1 MKFWT
6 NILSFLLAIFFAK
19 KFTYYFMT
27 GHLGV
32 NVTNKRMRVCN
43 DVTARFIISYRSLQC
58 TIIHLHWKLHKGVV
72 EFIARGVL
80 KKKCVNTIV
89 FYVYFTSL
97 CDVLQIML
105 SCFSVL
111 YQFYVDIL
119 TVLSGLNIMNARSS
133 HDEGLH
139 HLHIKYVT

>member
-1 MKFWT
+1 
-6 NILSFLLAIFFAK
+6 
-19 KFTYYFMT
+19 MT

-58 TIIHLHWKLHKGVV
+58 TTIHLHWKLHKGVV
-72 EFIARGVL
+72 EFIARVP
-80 KKKCVNTIV
+80 KKKYENNIQSILCV
-89 FYVYFTSL
+89 FYIFM